1 VRITVSAGALYRL
14 VVTAVPSLVPLQ
26 FQLVFGWTPFAA
38 RLMVTAL
45 FAGNLTIKPITTPLM
60 RRFGIR
66 RVLLVNGALSV
77 GCFMLLAQL
86 HPRMPVVAMV
96 AILYVSGALRSIGF
110 TADNSLAFSDVHG
123 DDLTHANTLN
133 AAVHE
138 FAAGLGVA
146 VAALGLSVLTPLA
159 IGSLHLAGT
168 AYSWAYF
175 VLGGLMAVTIVESLQ
190 LPRDAGSHVS
200 RRED

>member
-1 VRITVSAGALYRL
+1 MRITVSAGALYRL

-110 TADNSLAFSDVHG
+110 TADNSLAFSMC
-123 DDLTHANTLN
+123 T
-133 AAVHE
+133 
-138 FAAGLGVA
+138 
-146 VAALGLSVLTPLA
+146 
-159 IGSLHLAGT
+159 
-168 AYSWAYF
+168 
-175 VLGGLMAVTIVESLQ
+175 VTISPTPTHSTPRCTSLR
-190 LPRDAGSHVS
+190 PGSGS
-200 RRED
+200 RSLRWD